1 MLLPRT
7 HAWTPI
13 QRWLIIVVVAAA
25 LVAAG
30 TLVYNYERYHRG
42 PSESV
47 LYGTWQLG
55 GDYYLQLDPGG
66 KFSELSLFEGETT
79 FVMSGRWYA
88 GGSNIYLR
96 VTEDA
101 QNTAARRPLIL
112 HLVDIKPNELRV
124 RIWRD
129 DVQSFKRVNLDSP
142 PTSNKSPQPSAD
154 RRDDRI

>member
-1 MLLPRT
+1 
-7 HAWTPI
+7 
-13 QRWLIIVVVAAA
+13 
-25 LVAAG
+25 
-30 TLVYNYERYHRG
+30 
-42 PSESV
+42 
-47 LYGTWQLG
+47 
-55 GDYYLQLDPGG
+55 
-66 KFSELSLFEGETT
+66 
-79 FVMSGRWYA
+79 MSGRWYA

-101 QNTAARRPLIL
+101 QNTEARRPLIL

-142 PTSNKSPQPSAD
+142 PASNNSPQPSAD